1 MSLTQFLAIL
11 RARWWVALLVLV
23 LTVGTTV
30 AISLS
35 LPKQYTASATV
46 VVDVKPDPIVGTLYA
61 GGAAPAFM
69 ATQVDVIQSDRV
81 AQRVVKNLKLAE
93 NPTIRAQWQDA
104 TNGQGNIEQWL
115 SETFQKNLDVKPS
128 RESNVITLTYKS
140 PDPRF
145 AAALA
150 NAFVKAYLDTTLD
163 LRVDPARQYSTFF
176 DARAKEARERFEA
189 AQSKLS
195 EFQKDKGIIANDE
208 RLDIETTRLN
218 ELSSQLVMLQ
228 ALASESGSRQ
238 AQAQG
243 ASAERMQE
251 VLNNPLISGLKADL
265 SRSEARL
272 QELSAR
278 LGESHPQVAEAKANI
293 ASVRERLESETQRVT
308 GGVGVT
314 ANINRQREGNVRV
327 SLESQRAKVLK
338 LKAVRDE
345 GAVLQRDV
353 ESAQRGYEALLARLT
368 QTSLEG
374 QSTQSNVH
382 VLTEAS
388 PPMQPSG
395 PRVMTNSML
404 SLVIGIALAIG
415 AAIALEMLDRRVR
428 VVDDL
433 AAAVGLPV
441 LGMLPRPDAKR
452 LLGGQRVSLMQQRI
466 VASLPAP
473 NRG

>member
-30 AISLS
+30 GVSLR
-35 LPKQYTASATV
+35 LPKQYTATATV
-46 VVDVKPDPIVGTLYA
+46 VVDVKPDPIVGTMYA
-61 GGAAPAFM
+61 GGAAPSFM

-104 TNGQGNIEQWL
+104 TDGQGSIEQWL
-115 SETFQKNLDVKPS
+115 SESFQKNLDVKPS
-128 RESNVITLTYKS
+128 RESSVITLTYKS

-163 LRVDPARQYSTFF
+163 LRVDPAKQYLAFF
-176 DARAKEARERFEA
+176 DARSKEARERFEG
-189 AQSKLS
+189 AQSRLS
-195 EFQKDKGIIANDE
+195 DFQRTKGIIANDE
-208 RLDIETTRLN
+208 RLDIENTRLN
-218 ELSSQLVMLQ
+218 ELSSQLVGIQ
-228 ALASESGSRQ
+228 AVSSESGSRQ

-272 QELSAR
+272 QELGAR
-278 LGESHPQVAEAKANI
+278 LGENHPQVAEAKANI
-293 ASVRERLESETQRVT
+293 NSVRERLESETQRVT

-314 ANINRQREGNVRV
+314 ANINRQREGNLRT

-353 ESAQRGYEALLARLT
+353 ESAQRAYEALLGRLT
-368 QTSLEG
+368 QTSLES

-395 PRVMTNSML
+395 PRVFTNSML

-415 AAIALEMLDRRVR
+415 AALALEMLDRRVR

-433 AAAVGLPV
+433 DAAVGLPV

-452 LLGGQRVSLMQQRI
+452 LLGRQRVSLMQQRI

>member
-1 MSLTQFLAIL
+1 MSPTQFLAIL

-30 AISLS
+30 GISLS
-35 LPKQYTASATV
+35 LPKQYTSTATV

-104 TNGQGNIEQWL
+104 TNGQGSIEQWL
-115 SETFQKNLDVKPS
+115 SESFQKNLDVKPS

-189 AQSKLS
+189 GQAKLS

-278 LGESHPQVAEAKANI
+278 LGENHPQVAEAKANI
-293 ASVRERLESETQRVT
+293 NSVRERLESETQRVT

-314 ANINRQREGNVRV
+314 ANINRQREGNVRA
-327 SLESQRAKVLK
+327 SLEAQRAKVLK

-395 PRVMTNSML
+395 PKVFTNSML

-415 AAIALEMLDRRVR
+415 AALALEMLDRRVR

-433 AAAVGLPV
+433 DAAVGLPV
-441 LGMLPRPDAKR
+441 LGTLPRPDAKR
-452 LLGGQRVSLMQQRI
+452 LLGRQRVSLMQQRI